1 MNRCKDCHFLT
12 KTIHYAMGGKFPN
25 SWDDRERSSFQI
37 SNDYTASCWK
47 GIWDTGVDP
56 SINDRLKDVL
66 SEDRRHDCFFIKYH
80 EGMLFSTADELARIQ
95 RDNRQLKRNYTFT
108 QIGLWIAAI
117 AVVVQVAY
125 NIFKDFVAK

>member
-1 MNRCKDCHFLT
+1 MNRCIDCHFLT
-12 KTIHYAMGGKFPN
+12 KTTHFSTGGEFAN
-25 SWDDRERSSFQI
+25 SWSHRERSNFRI
-37 SNDYTASCWK
+37 SYHGTASCWK

-66 SEDRRHDCFFIKYH
+66 LEDRKYECFFIEYH
-80 EGMLFSTADELARIQ
+80 EGMLFSAADELARIQ
-95 RDNRQLKRNYTFT
+95 RDNRQLKRNYSFT

-117 AVVVQVAY
+117 AVCVQLIY